1 MGGALDCKEN
11 KAVAVQWG
19 DTVQKRLEG
28 KVRMEADKPV
38 LTNSAGTWRPT
49 DPDLRIFAEHK
60 WSDTH
65 LWGEIVG

>member
-1 MGGALDCKEN
+1 M
-11 KAVAVQWG
+11 
-19 DTVQKRLEG
+19 QKRLEA
-28 KVRMEADKPV
+28 KLRMEADKPV

-49 DPDLRIFAEHK
+49 GPDLRIFAEHK